1 MAQPQLKPVATDD
14 PPQTLD
20 AAIAA
25 FVSQPVFTS
34 LDQHVRDVAAIE
46 KGQIDNIAQQLDGR
60 PLLVELGYDQGDLL
74 IEALAAQ
81 APDTP
86 LLVIGD
92 DLSQPVVR
100 SLLKMKTSDIIST
113 RASANEFSTS
123 LRSLMDR
130 MKTGDSDDNHSATCH
145 LFTGAV
151 GGAGATTLAIEMA
164 CQLAS
169 LEPKHGVCL
178 IDLNL
183 ADGMVVPYLE
193 GQAKLDTTV
202 LNEAGERLDPA
213 LLDALSWPH
222 PTGAKLIA
230 APRDYEAYSHV
241 NADAILTM
249 LDVACSTF
257 SHVIVDMPRHRFEWS
272 HPILEAADEVM
283 IISEFTVPSLHAAA
297 DMARD
302 VNLIR
307 GTGTS
312 EPKLVLN
319 RMSDG
324 GRSFSVSKASK
335 AIGWPIETTI
345 RSDWKAARS
354 AVNLGMPVMKV
365 QAKSPLVKDTEA
377 LVHSLLPDLAVAD
390 ATPKKKGLFG

>member
-1 MAQPQLKPVATDD
+1 MAKPQLKPVSAGA

-20 AAIAA
+20 AAISA
-25 FVSQPVFTS
+25 FVSQPVLNSLQQHLRDVVS
-34 LDQHVRDVAAIE
+34 LDRS
-46 KGQIDNIAQQLDGR
+46 QIANLTNQLLGR
-60 PLLVELGYDQGDLL
+60 PLLVELSYESGDR
-74 IEALAAQ
+74 IIAALADQ
-81 APDTP
+81 APETP

-100 SLLKMKTSDIIST
+100 SLLKMRTSDVIST
-113 RASANEFSTS
+113 HASADEFSTS
-123 LRSLMDR
+123 LKSLMDR
-130 MKTGDSDDNHSATCH
+130 MKSGDSGDDHSATCH

-164 CQLAS
+164 CFLAAN
-169 LEPKHGVCL
+169 EPEHGVCL

-213 LLDALSWPH
+213 LLEALSWTH
-222 PTGAKLIA
+222 PTGARLIA
-230 APRDYEAYSHV
+230 APRDFEAYSRV
-241 NADAILTM
+241 MPDAVLTM
-249 LDVACSTF
+249 LDVACSTY

-272 HPILEAADEVM
+272 HPILEAADDVM

-307 GTGTS
+307 GAGTN

-324 GRSFSVSKASK
+324 GRSFSVAKASK
-335 AIGWPIETTI
+335 AIGWPIEATV

-354 AVNLGMPVMKV
+354 AVNLGMPIMSV

-377 LVHSLLPDLAVAD
+377 LVHSLLPDFTLAEK
-390 ATPKKKGLFG
+390 TKKKGLFG